1 MNMLVSTLRFKQ
13 PLIDPEDQ
21 YVVHKEDY
29 IALLQIKVQ
38 STQSSFR
45 PKNDVV
51 DWLLVCFIWMHI
63 SCELNQEFL
72 PLDMLVVHLYRSH

>member
-13 PLIDPEDQ
+13 PLIDPQDQ
-21 YVVHKEDY
+21 YVVHKEDS

-51 DWLLVCFIWMHI
+51 D
-63 SCELNQEFL
+63 
-72 PLDMLVVHLYRSH
+72 